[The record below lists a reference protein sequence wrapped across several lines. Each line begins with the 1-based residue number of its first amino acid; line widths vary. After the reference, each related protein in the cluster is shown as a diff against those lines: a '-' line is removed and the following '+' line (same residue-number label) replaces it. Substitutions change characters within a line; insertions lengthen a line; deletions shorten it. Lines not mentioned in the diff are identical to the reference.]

1 MTLRWKLPLDDQLQ
15 LAAQWAH
22 IDPASLLALTSAI
35 VVACETN
42 NPRVLDSVLRTVCP
56 EKIWDWPEYIA
67 YAERV
72 SDKPTRLRMVA
83 ALAHRI
89 ERDAMWCQRL
99 PQLVDNQNQRP
110 LWQFRDC
117 GDRRDPPA
125 CSKLSARIER
135 FDSEFW
141 QTQNPASC
149 DRVNCRCTIRAYRT
163 DETQMQLN
171 RTPDR

>member
-1 MTLRWKLPLDDQLQ
+1 MTPRCQLPLIDRLR

-22 IDPASLLALTSAI
+22 IDPVPLLALRSAI
-35 VVACETN
+35 AISCETDN
-42 NPRVLDSVLRTVCP
+42 LRALDVVLRTVCP
-56 EKIWDWPEYIA
+56 KQLWDWPDYMA

-72 SDKPTRLRMVA
+72 GDKPTRLRMVA

-89 ERDAMWCQRL
+89 VRDATWSQRL
-99 PQLVDNQNQRP
+99 LQLLDNQEQRP

-117 GDRRDPPA
+117 GDNRDPPA
-125 CSKLSARIER
+125 CTKLSARIER
-135 FDSEFW
+135 FDSKFW

-149 DRVNCRCTIRAYRT
+149 DQVTCRCTIRAYRT

-171 RTPDR
+171 RTPDL